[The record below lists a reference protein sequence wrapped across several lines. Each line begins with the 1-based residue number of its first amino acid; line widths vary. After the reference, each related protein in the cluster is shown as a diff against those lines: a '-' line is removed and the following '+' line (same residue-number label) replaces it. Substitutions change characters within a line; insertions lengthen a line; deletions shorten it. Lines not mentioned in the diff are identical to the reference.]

1 MLCRPAMKRST
12 LNPTVHQMVTAA
24 TEGIAQSGSWNH
36 EMLIPVREFKMPKL
50 ASRIQIA
57 AVVTTLTGKTY
68 GRKKAANTT
77 SRRRFNRTTSSATKK
92 SDYGVQD
99 NSQ

>member
-1 MLCRPAMKRST
+1 MKRST

-36 EMLIPVREFKMPKL
+36 EMLIPVRKLKMPKL

-77 SRRRFNRTTSSATKK
+77 SRRRFNRTTSSARKK
-92 SDYGVQD
+92 PIRGLGTNAS
-99 NSQ
+99 SQKYT